1 MRRTGAGRRGGRRT
15 PPSQVRSISCTDA
28 DWERIRVLAEGRDRS
43 ISRCLVECALSGEPD
58 RPAEGDP
65 LRAVAARLDRILE
78 RLEGSQG
85 GSEAILPSLANAAA
99 FLADTAMREA
109 LARGDAAGLGRR
121 LAALLGG
128 AEAEAVLARFRR
140 REARRG

>member
-1 MRRTGAGRRGGRRT
+1 M
-15 PPSQVRSISCTDA
+15 
-28 DWERIRVLAEGRDRS
+28 
-43 ISRCLVECALSGEPD
+43 ECALSAD
-58 RPAEGDP
+58 RDP

-78 RLEGSQG
+78 RLEGSEG

-109 LARGDAAGLGRR
+109 LAPGDAAGLGRR
-121 LAALLGG
+121 LVDLLGG
-128 AEAEAVLARFRR
+128 AEAVLAHFRR